1 MLKVGVFSCV
11 LMVER
16 RASANY
22 TKLED
27 EDLKSATSST
37 ISNKYFLTGIK
48 AENIIVPNSL

>member
-1 MLKVGVFSCV
+1 MFSCV